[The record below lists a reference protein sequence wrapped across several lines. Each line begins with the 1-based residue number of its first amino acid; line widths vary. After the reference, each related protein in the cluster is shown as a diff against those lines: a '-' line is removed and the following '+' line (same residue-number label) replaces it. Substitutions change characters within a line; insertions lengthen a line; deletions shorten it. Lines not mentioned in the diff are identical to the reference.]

1 MVSVN
6 NKQKKGRSVQE
17 LIGIKS
23 FTKYGLMINDAEI
36 VLYIVQ
42 PVNISVLS
50 DIDIEFRIRK
60 LMTVLSAIPDIEITC
75 TDSCERFDD
84 NKMFMHS
91 RIEAEN
97 NPKVKDILQKDI
109 DFFDSIQTE
118 TATARQFMF
127 SVHFRNMKP
136 EQVFQ
141 NSNRIEKAITDQGF
155 DVRKMI
161 KEDIKRMLGVYFE
174 TSVNGE
180 LLSETEGEQ
189 YL

>member
-6 NKQKKGRSVQE
+6 NNQKKGRSVQE

-50 DIDIEFRIRK
+50 DINIEFRIRR
-60 LMTVLSAIPDIEITC
+60 LMMALCAIPNIEITC
-75 TDSCERFDD
+75 TDSCERFDN

-91 RIEAEN
+91 RIESEN
-97 NPKVKDILQKDI
+97 DPKVKNILQKDI
-109 DFFDSIQTE
+109 EFFDSIQTE

-136 EQVFQ
+136 
-141 NSNRIEKAITDQGF
+141 NRYFKIQTEL
-155 DVRKMI
+155 RK
-161 KEDIKRMLGVYFE
+161 L
-174 TSVNGE
+174 
-180 LLSETEGEQ
+180 
-189 YL
+189 